1 MTECSRIGK
10 LFRGCRF
17 EPRYDIYTPT
27 KELKDIISR
36 QWSTTPSD
44 KDKLLEEMIYVQD
57 VCIVC
62 GKVVERCEND

>member
-10 LFRGCRF
+10 WFRGCKF
-17 EPRYDIYTPT
+17 EARYDIYTPT

-36 QWSTTPSD
+36 QWNTTPRD

-57 VCIVC
+57 VCVVC
-62 GKVVERCEND
+62 GKVVARCEND

>member
-10 LFRGCRF
+10 WFRGCKF
-17 EPRYDIYTPT
+17 EARYDIYTPT

-36 QWSTTPSD
+36 QWNTSPND

-57 VCIVC
+57 VCVVC
-62 GKVVERCEND
+62 GKVVARCEND

>member
-10 LFRGCRF
+10 WFRGCKF
-17 EPRYDIYTPT
+17 EARYDIYTPT

-36 QWSTTPSD
+36 QWNTTQND

-57 VCIVC
+57 VCEVC
-62 GKVVERCEND
+62 GKVVARCEND